1 MGFTVV
7 SRRSKAIP
15 IRLGMAY
22 DKEKEIKLAGLW
34 TKACFVLLKKKK
46 ESEVSKEKKNLYGVW
61 SDKKKKCGP
70 SAGWVGQAGAWTN
83 QYSKASWAR
92 YLVDNPRHS
101 GVTFFY
107 VKGDNETSP
116 SNLQVVLK
124 VKSEHINE
132 MCYVVQGSTQ
142 MSSYFRYEALYEKC
156 GYPGSPSKV
165 RRIKA
170 AKHCG

>member
-22 DKEKEIKLAGLW
+22 DKEEEIKLPELW

-46 ESEVSKEKKNLYGVW
+46 NLKFQKKKRIYMGSGVT
-61 SDKKKKCGP
+61 KKKKCGP

-101 GVTFFY
+101 SRTFFY